1 MKSTSLLASSVV
13 LSALSLF
20 TGPSYGQNGQPT
32 LAKIQSVNLIAIGH
46 RETSVP
52 FSYVDANNDVVG
64 FSQDLCNK
72 VIDAVKA
79 KTKHP
84 DLRVR
89 FIPVTSQNRIS
100 LVQNGTVDL
109 ECGVTTNLTSRQNQV
124 AFSDTF
130 FIATTRLLTKKD
142 SGIKDFPDLAG
153 KTVVTNQGTT
163 SERLLRK
170 MNEEKKMNMQI
181 ISAKDYGEGRMTLET
196 GRAVAYM
203 MDDVLLAGTRTL
215 TAKPADWVIV
225 GTPQS
230 SEAYGFMLRKGDPA
244 FLKIVDD
251 TLSQV
256 MKSGEIDAMYDRW
269 FMKPVPPKNMNFD
282 FPMSDN
288 LRALYK
294 NPNDKAFE

>member
-1 MKSTSLLASSVV
+1 MKLTLGACAA
-13 LSALSLF
+13 ALSLLLA
-20 TGPSYGQNGQPT
+20 TSVSHAQDGQTT
-32 LAKIQSVNLIAIGH
+32 LAKVQGVNLIAIGH

-52 FSYVDANNDVVG
+52 FSYVDASNTVIG

-79 KTKHP
+79 RTKRP

-89 FIPVTSQNRIS
+89 FIPVTSQNRIA

-124 AFSDTF
+124 AFSETF
-130 FIATTRLLTKKD
+130 FVATTRLLTKKS

-163 SERLLRK
+163 SERILRR
-170 MNEEKKMNMQI
+170 MNEDKKMNMSI
-181 ISAKDYGEGRMTLET
+181 ISAKDYGEGRATLET

-203 MDDVLLAGTRTL
+203 MDDVLLAGTRSL
-215 TAKPADWVIV
+215 TANPSDWVLV

-230 SEAYGFMLRKGDPA
+230 SEAYGFMMRKDDPE
-244 FLKIVDD
+244 LKKLVDD
-251 TLSQV
+251 TMRQV
-256 MKSGEIDAMYDRW
+256 MTSGEIKPMYAKW
-269 FMKPVPPKNMNFD
+269 FTRPVPPKNINFD
-282 FPMSDN
+282 FPMSETMQ
-288 LRALYK
+288 ALYA